1 MNNNLLS
8 YKGYYGSVNFSAADE
23 VFFGKIEGI
32 HDLVSF
38 EGETVKGL
46 KHEFQK
52 AVDDYILLCKKNGNP
67 ILKSLM
73 GSFNIR
79 IKPDLHQKAA
89 IVALKKNISLN
100 QLVQEAIEREVTLV
114 GEMDEE
120 YLKQSTTR
128 KGSEKP
134 KKSPRKA

>member
-8 YKGYYGSVNFSAADE
+8 YKGYFGSVNFSAADE

-38 EGETVKGL
+38 EGETVKEL

-52 AVDDYILLCKKNGNP
+52 AVDDYILFCKKNGNP

-100 QLVQEAIEREVTLV
+100 QLVQEAIEKEVTLV
-114 GEMDEE
+114 GEKEE
-120 YLKQSTTR
+120 KYLPPSSPR
-128 KGSEKP
+128 KSIVKSN
-134 KKSPRKA
+134 KSPRKA